1 MIAVASTSNAVF
13 AFTLVVSPL
22 IDTVG
27 ASRLTVVPLMFE
39 VVPDTFVVVATRLIV
54 VAVILD
60 VVASKLKVVT
70 SVSIVGVL
78 ISILPKFSASTGSFP
93 TSMSYVHV
101 ILD

>member
-27 ASRLTVVPLMFE
+27 ASRLTVVPLMFD
-39 VVPDTFVVVATRLIV
+39 VVPDTFAVVATRLIV

-78 ISILPKFSASTGSFP
+78 MSILPKFSASFGSLP
-93 TSMSYVHV
+93 TSRSYVPV
-101 ILD
+101 MFD